1 MRPAPAIAV
10 GWCLVAALLAALARA
25 GDASRTADIARLQRH
40 ELESGPAVTLR
51 GQVIALEPA
60 GEGAEAI
67 LEDADGGIR
76 IVGIEGGIGIGVGDD
91 VEITGR
97 AEPGHAAAVVRATSV
112 VVTGHRPLPPPR
124 RCDIDAFFAGGEEC
138 RLVEVEGIVERIWTE
153 DDGVHLDIQA
163 AGRLFGATLA
173 PEAAAALLPSGGEP
187 RALVDARVV
196 VGGLAGS
203 ERSRRGEILRP
214 VIRAERREWCAI
226 VAPAREQVSTADVIS
241 PEAIGR
247 GLPQAQA
254 GHRVRTYGE
263 VIHAVPG
270 ATLFLQNGHHGIR
283 VSLAAEAA
291 GAETRFARGDRVEV
305 AGFVDRSGPVAS
317 LRNAWAARRPDAAV
331 GTPPRPIV
339 ATPAVILDAN
349 RPLPGTTAP
358 AEPGDYQGCL
368 IAFSGV
374 VLQTQPTEEGG
385 IVLLRCDAT
394 IVTAEADEPTF
405 AAVGGTVPGSFVKV
419 TGVVAIDREWHAAG
433 DGAASPQRLRLF
445 LRDADDFLIVQAPSW
460 WTVARLLAVLGL
472 TAAILT
478 AAIAWAVTLRRELA
492 AERKLLAAEMRSRRD
507 AALEFEATL
516 RERNRLA
523 ANLHDTLQQTI
534 GGIGFQ
540 LDACESAGG
549 RQTPEAGRHFAVARR
564 MVDHAAKELQGSVWA
579 MRSLPLDGKPFAE
592 ALAALV
598 SRVGEGHDVTLAMA
612 CEGPLDDLPEFVAGS
627 LLLVIQEAVHNAL
640 RHGGARRIDVA
651 VSEDR
656 AAGMLRATV
665 SDDGRGF
672 AVGVQPGPREGHFGI
687 DGMRERAERL
697 GGSLALHSR
706 PGGGTTVTVTVQRR
720 DYDADIGEPL
730 ARDRR

>member
-1 MRPAPAIAV
+1 MRPAPATAV
-10 GWCLVAALLAALARA
+10 PWCLVAALWAALARA
-25 GDASRTADIARLQRH
+25 EDASRTADIARLQRH
-40 ELESGPAVTLR
+40 QLESGPAVTLR
-51 GQVIALEPA
+51 GQVIALEP
-60 GEGAEAI
+60 GKEGTEAI

-76 IVGIEGGIGIGVGDD
+76 ILGIEGRVGIGDD

-97 AEPGHAAAVVRATSV
+97 AGPGHPAAAVRATGV

-138 RLVEVEGIVERIWTE
+138 RLVEVEGIVERAWTAGGE
-153 DDGVHLDIQA
+153 VHLEIQA

-173 PEAAAALLPSGGEP
+173 PEAAARLLPPGGEP
-187 RALVDARVV
+187 RGLVDTRVV
-196 VGGLAGS
+196 IGGAAGS
-203 ERSRRGEILRP
+203 ERTRRGEILRP
-214 VIRAERREWCAI
+214 VIRVARGEWCAI
-226 VAPAREQVSTADVIS
+226 VEPAVEPAVAPEVIS
-241 PEAIGR
+241 PETIGR
-247 GLPQAQA
+247 GLPQARA

-270 ATLFLQNGHHGIR
+270 ATLFLQNGHYGIR
-283 VSLAAEAA
+283 VGLAPEAA
-291 GAETRFARGDRVEV
+291 GADVRFARGDRVEV
-305 AGFVDRSGPVAS
+305 VGFVDRSGPVAS
-317 LRNAWAARRPDAAV
+317 LRNAWAARRPDAAI

-349 RPLPGTTAP
+349 RPLPGATAP

-394 IVTAEADEPTF
+394 IVTAEADGPTF
-405 AAVGGTVPGSFVKV
+405 SAVGGTVPGSFVQV

-433 DGAASPQRLRLF
+433 DRPASPQRLRLF
-445 LRDADDFLIVQAPSW
+445 LRDADDFRVIQAPSW
-460 WTVARLLAVLGL
+460 WTATRLLAVLGL

-492 AERKLLAAEMRSRRD
+492 AQRRLLAAEMRSRRD

-540 LDACESAGG
+540 LDACEAAGG
-549 RQTPEAGRHFAVARR
+549 GQPPDAGRHFAVARR

-579 MRSLPLDGKPFAE
+579 MRSLPLDGRPFAE

-598 SRVGEGHDVTLAMA
+598 SRVGEGHDVALAVA
-612 CEGPLDDLPEFVAGS
+612 CDGPLDDLPEFVAGS

-640 RHGGARRIDVA
+640 RHGHARRIDVA
-651 VSEDR
+651 VAEDR
-656 AAGMLRATV
+656 ASGALRASV

-697 GGSLALHSR
+697 GGSLAVHSR

-720 DYDADIGEPL
+720 DYDADIGAPL
-730 ARDRR
+730 AHDRR